1 MSIILLFIINTIKL
15 HLPPEKEAI
24 LKLKNGSHEAFSFL
38 YQQYWNAMY
47 NFTRLYIN
55 SIDDSKEIVQQVF
68 IKLWESRALLKED
81 ENFKGFLFIITRN
94 IVFNSF
100 KRSFNENSY
109 KISVLRAFSETIYAN
124 ELKEYLQ
131 LLINA
136 LPPRQKEIFLLSRE
150 ENLSYQEIAD
160 KLGISIKTV
169 EHSIS
174 KSLKYLKSNVKL
186 MFIFFAFC

>member
-1 MSIILLFIINTIKL
+1 
-15 HLPPEKEAI
+15 
-24 LKLKNGSHEAFSFL
+24 
-38 YQQYWNAMY
+38 MY

-109 KISVLRAFSETIYAN
+109 KISVLRAFSETNIEAFYEIEEDIYAN

-160 KLGISIKTV
+160 KLGISIKLWNTV
-169 EHSIS
+169 SASH
-174 KSLKYLKSNVKL
+174 LNT
-186 MFIFFAFC
+186 

>member
-1 MSIILLFIINTIKL
+1 MN
-15 HLPPEKEAI
+15 EKEAI
-24 LKLKNGSHEAFSFL
+24 LQLKNGSHEAFSFL

-100 KRSFNENSY
+100 KLSFNENSY
-109 KISVLRAFSETIYAN
+109 KISVLRAFSETNIETFYEIEEDIYAN